1 VFPTSIPP
9 LVDSVIPPSNS
20 VPSPISPP
28 DVVSISAPSSTQFP
42 NHNSPSISSSPPT
55 PPRILRRSTRTHNR
69 PSYLQNYHYQLATA
83 SHPDSSSPQLSA
95 ISNDS
100 GIPYD
105 LSSVLSYVNLSST
118 HRSFSLSVSSTFEPK
133 FYHQAV
139 KIPHW
144 REAMSAKIYAL
155 ETNNTWQLTSLPPNK
170 KAIGCK

>member
-9 LVDSVIPPSNS
+9 LVDSVILPSNF
-20 VPSPISPP
+20 VPSPISSP
-28 DVVSISAPSSTQFP
+28 DAISISAPSPTPSP
-42 NHNSPSISSSPPT
+42 NHNSPFISSSHST
-55 PPRILRRSTRTHNR
+55 PPRILRRSTRTQNR
-69 PSYLQNYHYQLATA
+69 PSYLQNYHCQLAAA
-83 SHPDSSSPQLSA
+83 SHPIPSSPQLSD

-100 GIPYD
+100 GILYD
-105 LSSVLSYVNLSST
+105 LSSILSYANLSST